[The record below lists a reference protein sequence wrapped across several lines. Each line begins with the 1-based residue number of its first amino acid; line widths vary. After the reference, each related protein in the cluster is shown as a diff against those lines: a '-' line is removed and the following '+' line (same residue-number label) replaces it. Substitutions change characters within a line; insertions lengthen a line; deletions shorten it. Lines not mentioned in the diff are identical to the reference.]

1 MGSIYDLVEILASK
15 ILDDTNED
23 INATKYQGNS
33 NRYRTFKKYCKFN
46 SCTPQYIYSPN
57 STGCS
62 SFSFAFS
69 TGVLSPA
76 PFSLDVLPFSG
87 LSVLSALS
95 VVVFFAILFTGFSQ
109 TEMAAILSITMVTCK
124 ETAGYVWLFR
134 SIGELHECCTHNT
147 LVVQN
152 EFQTILILSVSS
164 YWYSDPIFWIVRQG
178 FPWVTK
184 NGTWKPQSINQSI
197 NQSLF
202 LLELKIDGNKM
213 LISSRTNSYIIKNN
227 EYYKY

>member
-1 MGSIYDLVEILASK
+1 MKISLPLNIKEIR
-15 ILDDTNED
+15 TD
-23 INATKYQGNS
+23 IELL
-33 NRYRTFKKYCKFN
+33 KKYCKFI

-76 PFSLDVLPFSG
+76 PFSPDVLPFSG

-124 ETAGYVWLFR
+124 ETAGYVWLNS
-134 SIGELHECCTHNT
+134 SIGEFRGITRVLYAQHACRPKR
-147 LVVQN
+147 
-152 EFQTILILSVSS
+152 VS
-164 YWYSDPIFWIVRQG
+164 D
-178 FPWVTK
+178 
-184 NGTWKPQSINQSI
+184 NINI
-197 NQSLF
+197 
-202 LLELKIDGNKM
+202 
-213 LISSRTNSYIIKNN
+213 ISK
-227 EYYKY
+227 